1 MDICI
6 KIYEQIY
13 SVTEILN
20 KQYHMTNNTK

>member
-1 MDICI
+1 MDICM

-13 SVTEILN
+13 SVTKILS